1 MSRKANNQTEKMGRY
16 QTWTIILRQWVRIN
30 VDKQFILPRI
40 LFFITVSISLVQ
52 LVYTTIPFSC
62 QLIIIQYVFFVFV
75 ITSMALR
82 KSGTVHR
89 VILGGMLGV
98 EIGVSCAIVDTI
110 VANIHFYYLGG
121 HEAAALAFGHSLIP
135 ISVETIKAGIISDI
149 AFGTIEVIISMISGL
164 LAGIIPPR
172 YKHID
177 QLEQVINNRI
187 D

>member
-1 MSRKANNQTEKMGRY
+1 
-16 QTWTIILRQWVRIN
+16 
-30 VDKQFILPRI
+30 
-40 LFFITVSISLVQ
+40 
-52 LVYTTIPFSC
+52 
-62 QLIIIQYVFFVFV
+62 
-75 ITSMALR
+75 MALR
-82 KSGTVHR
+82 KSGTVHK

-98 EIGVSCAIVDTI
+98 EIGVSCVIVEIIIT
-110 VANIHFYYLGG
+110 NIHYYYLGG
-121 HEAAALAFGHSLIP
+121 REAAALAFGHPLIP

-164 LAGIIPPR
+164 LAGIIPLR